1 MAVGAATTWD
11 DAIDVV
17 AMTDVGM
24 RRVNNQDSHAVLLAP
39 DESKWRQRGHIF
51 LVADGMGAH
60 AAGELASKLT
70 ADGIPHLFQKYVEE
84 SPQDALQRAVAET
97 NAEVHRRGKANAE
110 FHNMGTTM
118 SSLVLLPQGAL
129 IAHIGDSRVYRF
141 RGNQIEQL
149 TFDHSLVWEL
159 RAAGQ
164 LTPGSE
170 FARTIPKNVITRSI
184 GPKPAVIADL
194 EGFFPIE
201 KGDTYLLCS
210 DGLTGEASDQEI
222 GALLSALP
230 PAEAARALI
239 DIVNLRGGP
248 DNITVLIIKV
258 LHDRI
263 TTRVAMTEDDEDILT
278 PKPREMNWVYWF
290 ASVVLLLA
298 AGFLYVIDET
308 HRLSILAVIAAIVV
322 PFVGIVRKYGPTWV
336 AYFKRKPF
344 LGKGPYTATNCQ
356 QPAPFV
362 ESLAK
367 LVKELQDVGQG
378 EHWTIIWQPFDKH
391 IAAAA
396 KAAQQRRHLEA
407 VREYARAISY
417 CMQELRRVGQKR
429 TSNSVLDD

>member
-1 MAVGAATTWD
+1 MAAPAATTWD
-11 DAIDVV
+11 DALQVV

-24 RRVNNQDSHAVLLAP
+24 RRVNNQDSHAVVLAP
-39 DESKWRQRGHIF
+39 DDEKWRRRGHTF

-97 NAEVHRRGKANAE
+97 NAEVHRRGQANAE

-118 SSLVLLPQGAL
+118 SCLVLLPQGAL
-129 IAHIGDSRVYRF
+129 ISHIGDSRVYRF
-141 RGNQIEQL
+141 RGHQLEQL

-164 LTPGSE
+164 LTPGSD

-184 GPKPAVIADL
+184 GPKPVVVADL
-194 EGFFPIE
+194 EGFFPVE
-201 KGDTYLLCS
+201 KGDTFLLCS
-210 DGLTGEASDQEI
+210 DGLTGEVTDQEI
-222 GALLSALP
+222 GAILAVLP
-230 PAEAARALI
+230 PDEAARALI

-263 TTRVAMTEDDEDILT
+263 TTRFAVSEDDEDVLT
-278 PKPREMNWVYWF
+278 PKPREMSWIYWF

-298 AGFLYVIDET
+298 AGILYFIDET
-308 HRLSILAVIAAIVV
+308 HRLSIPVVIAAVVV
-322 PFVGIVRKYGPTWV
+322 PFVGIIRKYGRTW
-336 AYFKRKPF
+336 ASYFRRKKF
-344 LGKGPYTATNCQ
+344 LGKGPYTSTNCQ
-356 QPAPFV
+356 QPAPLV

-367 LVKELQDVGQG
+367 LVKELQEVGQG
-378 EHWTIIWQPFDKH
+378 EHWAIAWQKFDNHIIV
-391 IAAAA
+391 AV
-396 KAAQQRRHLEA
+396 KAAQQRRYLEA

-417 CMQELRRVGQKR
+417 CMQELRRVGKKR
-429 TSNSVLDD
+429 TSASVLDD

>member
-1 MAVGAATTWD
+1 
-11 DAIDVV
+11 
-17 AMTDVGM
+17 MTDVGM
-24 RRVNNQDSHAVLLAP
+24 RRMNNQDSHAVLLAP
-39 DESKWRQRGHIF
+39 DEEKWRRRGHTF

-97 NAEVHRRGKANAE
+97 NAEVHRRGQANAE

-129 IAHIGDSRVYRF
+129 LAHIGDSRVYRF
-141 RGNQIEQL
+141 RGSQLEQL

-164 LTPGSE
+164 LTPGSD

-184 GPKPAVIADL
+184 GPKPAVVADL

-201 KGDTYLLCS
+201 KGDVYLLCS
-210 DGLTGEASDQEI
+210 DGLTGEISDLEM
-222 GALLSALP
+222 GAILAALP
-230 PAEAARALI
+230 PDEAARALI

-263 TTRVAMTEDDEDILT
+263 TTRFALSEDDDDILT
-278 PKPREMNWVYWF
+278 PKPREMSWMYWF

-298 AGFLYVIDET
+298 AGILYLVTET
-308 HRLSILAVIAAIVV
+308 PPLSILVVIAAIVV
-322 PFVGIVRKYGPTWV
+322 PFVGIIRKYGPTWS
-336 AYFKRKPF
+336 AYFRRKPF
-344 LGKGPYTATNCQ
+344 LGKGPYTSTNCQ
-356 QPAPFV
+356 QPAAFV

-367 LVKELQDVGQG
+367 LVKELQEVGHG
-378 EHWTIIWQPFDKH
+378 EHWSIAWEPFDKY
-391 IAAAA
+391 ISAAEQ
-396 KAAQQRRHLEA
+396 AAQRRKHLEA

-429 TSNSVLDD
+429 TSTSVLDD